1 MSTIAVTPSVFSLN
15 AEQKKRLSDFNAP
28 LKLWFWLLIKLPSA
42 WFMGMRVKNISPEKG
57 EVTLPYGWRSQN
69 PFQSIYFAA
78 QCAAAEFSTGA
89 LATLAIAGR
98 GKVSMLVTNLEA
110 EFVKKANTE
119 VVFTCEDGNAV
130 FETVEKAI
138 QTGEAQVLTM
148 VSKGV
153 QATGEVVSIVKI
165 TWSFKAKKMI
175 GE

>member
-1 MSTIAVTPSVFSLN
+1 MSTITATPSVFSLN
-15 AEQKKRLSDFNAP
+15 EEQKKRLSDFNAP
-28 LKLWFWLLIKLPSA
+28 TKLWFWLLYKLPSA
-42 WFMGMRVKNISPEKG
+42 WFMGMRVKKISPERG

-98 GKVSMLVTNLEA
+98 GRVSMLVTNLEA
-110 EFVKKANTE
+110 EFLKKANSK
-119 VVFTCEDGNAV
+119 VIFTCEDGNAV
-130 FETVEKAI
+130 FAAVEKAI

-148 VSKGV
+148 VSTGV

-165 TWSFKAKKMI
+165 TWSFKAKK
-175 GE
+175 

>member
-1 MSTIAVTPSVFSLN
+1 MSTVTATPSVFSLN
-15 AEQKKRLSDFNAP
+15 EEQKKRLSDFNAP
-28 LKLWFWLLIKLPSA
+28 VKLWFWLLYKLPSA
-42 WFMGMRVKNISPEKG
+42 WFMGMRVKKIAPERG

-110 EFVKKANTE
+110 EFLKKANTK
-119 VVFTCEDGNAV
+119 VTFTCEDGRTV

-138 QTGEAQVLTM
+138 QTGEAQMLTM
-148 VSKGV
+148 VSTGV
-153 QATGEVVSIVKI
+153 QETGEVVSIVKI
-165 TWSFKAKKMI
+165 TWSFKAKK
-175 GE
+175 